1 MHPDFRGLGVAVV
14 TPFNQ
19 NLDVDFKALKAI
31 LEHLH
36 SSKAVD
42 YLVVMGSTGEA
53 PTLSF
58 EEKQELISF
67 IKSHNKER
75 LPLMVGHGGNNTR
88 ALIDSLSKL
97 DISGY
102 QGILSASPAYIRPT
116 QEGIYGHYA
125 ALADAATIPVML
137 YNVPSRTGSNIA
149 PETVARLAKHK
160 NILGIKDAS
169 AELVQAMEITN
180 RTDEDFILV
189 SGDDMFTVPLF
200 SVGCEGLISVL
211 SNAYP
216 RLYKQQIEA
225 CYAGNYEEA
234 GRLAKSTLRINDLM
248 YREGNPVGVKQLM
261 AHLGLCDPYVRLPLA
276 KASDELSAEIKDAML

>member
-1 MHPDFRGLGVAVV
+1 MQPDFRGLGVAVV
-14 TPFNQ
+14 TPFDQ
-19 NLDVDFKALKAI
+19 NLDVDFRALAGI
-31 LEHLH
+31 LDHLH
-36 SSKAVD
+36 ASNSVD

-67 IKSHNKER
+67 IKDHNRGR
-75 LPLMVGHGGNNTR
+75 LPLMVGHGANNTR
-88 ALIDSLSKL
+88 ALVESLLKL

-102 QGILSASPAYIRPT
+102 QGILSVSPGYIRPT
-116 QEGIYGHYA
+116 QEGIYGHYTT
-125 ALADAATIPVML
+125 LADMAPLPLML
-137 YNVPSRTGSNIA
+137 YNVPSRTGSNIEA
-149 PETVARLAKHK
+149 ETVARLAEHK

-169 AELVQAMEITN
+169 ADLVQAMEITN
-180 RTDEDFILV
+180 RTKDDFILV

-216 RLYKQQIEA
+216 KLYKQQIEA
-225 CYAGNYEEA
+225 CNAGNYQEA
-234 GRLAKSTLRINDLM
+234 GKLAKSTLEINDLM

-261 AHLGLCDPYVRLPLA
+261 AHMGLCEPYVRLPLA
-276 KASDELSAEIKDAML
+276 KASDELSAKIKASML

>member
-1 MHPDFRGLGVAVV
+1 MQPDFRGLGVAVV
-14 TPFNQ
+14 TPFDQ
-19 NLDVDFKALKAI
+19 NLDVDFNALETI
-31 LEHLH
+31 LNHLH
-36 SSKAVD
+36 ASESLD

-58 EEKQELISF
+58 EEKQELINF
-67 IKSHNKER
+67 IKAHNKGR

-88 ALIDSLSKL
+88 ALIESLLKF

-102 QGILSASPAYIRPT
+102 QGILSVSPGYIRPT
-116 QEGIYGHYA
+116 QEGIYGHYT
-125 ALADAATIPVML
+125 ALADVAPLPVML
-137 YNVPSRTGSNIA
+137 YNVPSRTGSNIES
-149 PETVARLAKHK
+149 ETVARLSEHE
-160 NILGIKDAS
+160 NIIGIKDAS

-180 RTDEDFILV
+180 RTDEQFILV

-216 RLYKQQIEA
+216 KLYKQQIEA
-225 CYAGNYEEA
+225 CNAGNYKKA
-234 GRLAKSTLRINDLM
+234 GRLAKSTLKINDLM

-261 AHLGLCDPYVRLPLA
+261 SHMGLCEPYVRLPLA
-276 KASDELSAEIKDAML
+276 KASDELSAEIKAAML